1 MKNLTKITAIFL
13 MGLLMTYPI
22 SAFAKKGKVRTEIES
37 ISAIQKIIF
46 ETGAGEIIVY
56 LPEDILAG
64 DMISGTITTQPAG
77 TSSEDKQANE
87 DSLNKYSVEINNEII
102 SVGNVELK
110 FSIPKSSTGGVTYM
124 ILRDS
129 NGEEWARNYITYQNT
144 TVDTKN
150 FTAASPW
157 EFQSPK
163 IGRSAN
169 PSVIKGPFDGNF
181 GTTSIMVGNKSV
193 KKIAESPRAFIF
205 ENPNSPIG
213 NMDLLLNERGV
224 EVKRKYSNIR
234 VVKVD
239 ENQSDENFDLNSE
252 DKVDADMIANSD
264 QQIPGN
270 TNNTT
275 LSVPD
280 IAAATNKPAEIVSEN
295 KYGSLKESELP
306 VHQDA
311 DVNTAVTAKVNT
323 KHSVSP
329 KPQEANRGEKTSNTE
344 VDTSFSLDT
353 AIDIGNYT
361 VQIASYKQEKDAAS
375 LADKL
380 KSKGYK
386 VFITKAQ
393 IPSKGTWYRVRVGM
407 YQTKNEADKYG
418 VQLTRNEPLVKS
430 MFVTRA
436 N

>member
-1 MKNLTKITAIFL
+1 MKNLTKITAIL
-13 MGLLMTYPI
+13 IMGLLMTYPI

-46 ETGAGEIIVY
+46 KTGAGKITVY

-64 DMISGTITTQPAG
+64 DMISGTISTQPAG
-77 TSSEDKQANE
+77 TSSEDKQANA

-144 TVDTKN
+144 TVDIKN
-150 FTAASPW
+150 FTAVSPW

-181 GTTSIMVGNKSV
+181 GTTSIMVGNKTV

-205 ENPNSPIG
+205 ENPKSPIG

-224 EVKRKYSNIR
+224 GVKRKYSNIR

-239 ENQSDENFDLNSE
+239 ENQSDDIFDLNSE
-252 DKVDADMIANSD
+252 DNADNNIIANSD
-264 QQIPGN
+264 QQRPGDTDN
-270 TNNTT
+270 TK
-275 LSVPD
+275 LSATD
-280 IAAATNKPAEIVSEN
+280 MEAATNKTEVIVSEN
-295 KYGSLKESELP
+295 KYGLLKESELP
-306 VHQDA
+306 VHKEA
-311 DVNTAVTAKVNT
+311 DVNTAVTSELNAKDSST
-323 KHSVSP
+323 S
-329 KPQEANRGEKTSNTE
+329 KPQELSKSYKTNTTDD
-344 VDTSFSLDT
+344 VNSFAAQSVLNNGD
-353 AIDIGNYT
+353 YT
-361 VQIASYKQEKDAAS
+361 VQIASYKHQKDAVK